1 MEGWNSPIL
10 VNTMVDDATKFI
22 SSRLEDD
29 VWKAVL
35 RCGIEVDKDELLRAL
50 RYDRDQWERGYEDG
64 RMDGYK
70 KRDAEIVRCGE
81 CKWYHPAD
89 KYCEAW
95 GDVFIHWEGVEPIE
109 EDGFCHWGVRREDG

>member
-1 MEGWNSPIL
+1 MEGWKSPIR
-10 VNTMVDDATKFI
+10 VDTMVDDATKFI
-22 SSRLEDD
+22 SSKLEDD

-81 CKWYHPAD
+81 CKYRYKDGDNVVVNYCLLNHNRVQSDEWFCAD
-89 KYCEAW
+89 AER
-95 GDVFIHWEGVEPIE
+95 G
-109 EDGFCHWGVRREDG
+109 EDETD